1 MARLNSFYLAPED
14 WPDSGPARLEGSEAR
29 HLTGVLRAAPGV
41 EVRLFDG
48 RGRHG
53 IFRLAAADKRGC
65 RLDPVRV
72 ETLPRPANRPILA
85 LGWNKS
91 SRRDW
96 LLEKAVELEAGG
108 LVFWQAARSQGRVPD
123 DAKEAW
129 TVKLAQA
136 AKQCGNPWLPEIE
149 VLPGGVDAL
158 IAFAARAARCYVLW
172 EGAAADETSPLLHPE
187 DLVPGPCLLV
197 IGPEGGL
204 ETGEVARLTA
214 AGMLPVSLGRSVLRW
229 ETAALHALGLAFHAR
244 HARRAPRAEA
254 P

>member
-1 MARLNSFYLAPED
+1 MREALDFYLEPEA
-14 WPDSGPARLEGSEAR
+14 WPQSGQALLTGPEAR

-53 IFRLAAADKRGC
+53 VFRLAEAGKRGC
-65 RLDPVRV
+65 RLDPVRI
-72 ETLPRPANRPILA
+72 ETVPQPLDRPILA

-96 LLEKAVELEAGG
+96 LLEKAVELDAGG
-108 LVFWQAARSQGRVPD
+108 LVFWQAARSQGRVPQ
-123 DAKEAW
+123 DAKDGW

-136 AKQCGNPWLPEIE
+136 AKQCGNPWLPDID
-149 VLPGGVDAL
+149 VLPGGVDELA
-158 IAFAARAARCYVLW
+158 AFAARAARCYVLW
-172 EGAAADETSPLLHPE
+172 EAAGGSAEACALLGPA

-197 IGPEGGL
+197 VGPEGGL
-204 ETGEVARLTA
+204 EAGEVERLRST
-214 AGMLPVSLGRSVLRW
+214 GMVPVSLGRSILRW
-229 ETAALHALGLAFHAR
+229 ETAALHALSLAYYAR
-244 HARRAPRAEA
+244 QARAES